1 MNNMGQ
7 LSMGQRLNIEIHKNG
22 EVLANCY
29 YHWSAYTYSASN
41 MAQAIVANYTNN
53 KEKLEKFTDV
63 EKAVFL
69 FLSIGTGAGILENE
83 FDSFKTDH
91 PELKVKAT
99 DRNGGLISITEEGIE
114 DTRNWQEGGVD
125 IDIGTEEV
133 NFDVINGVD
142 EDELDEWFGDSD
154 RVFHEFPAPSLLMSF
169 DEFNTFADV
178 IKKDYS
184 ESELIVYKAKEGMD
198 FPYYVAIE

>member
-1 MNNMGQ
+1 MGQ

-69 FLSIGTGAGILENE
+69 FLSIGTGAGL
-83 FDSFKTDH
+83 DSADYDEFKTDRS
-91 PELKVKAT
+91 ELKVKAT
-99 DRNGGLISITEEGIE
+99 DRNNGIISITEEGIE
-114 DTRNWQEGGVD
+114 GTRNLQEGGVD

-133 NFDVINGVD
+133 NFDVIFGYD
-142 EDELDEWFGDSD
+142 EDELEDTYKVSEAIFQDL
-154 RVFHEFPAPSLLMSF
+154 PAPSLLMSF
-169 DEFNTFADV
+169 EEFNTFADV
-178 IKKDYS
+178 NKKDYS
-184 ESELIVYKAKEGMD
+184 ESELIIYRAKEGMD
-198 FPYYVAIE
+198 YPYYVGIE

>member
-1 MNNMGQ
+1 MGQ

-69 FLSIGTGAGILENE
+69 FLSIGTGAGL
-83 FDSFKTDH
+83 DSADYDEFKTDRS
-91 PELKVKAT
+91 ELKVKAT
-99 DRNGGLISITEEGIE
+99 DRNNGIISITEEGIE
-114 DTRNWQEGGVD
+114 GTRNFQEGGVD

-133 NFDVINGVD
+133 NFDVIFGYD
-142 EDELDEWFGDSD
+142 EDELEDTYEVSEAIFQDL
-154 RVFHEFPAPSLLMSF
+154 PAPSLLMSF
-169 DEFNTFADV
+169 KEFEHFAQV
-178 IKKDYS
+178 IKETYS
-184 ESELIVYKAKEGMD
+184 EDKLVIFKAPLGFD
-198 FPYYVAIE
+198 YPYYVGIE